1 MGFERFDDMAYISRE
16 VGDRKDYIQGGGG
29 NTSVKVSDMEM
40 AIKASGCKLN
50 GVTNNY
56 GFAVVNYETAVDYL
70 NNIIHAPGGEGDKPF
85 NDFVKS
91 QVIEIDGIKT
101 MKPSVETGFHAV
113 LKRCVVHTHSVYA
126 NILTCTKEGR
136 SIADKLFAGH
146 KRGYIWVDYVMPG
159 YDLSKLIQQTAES
172 YEDKNG
178 IYPEIIFMGNHGIIV
193 TNDDAEECVRL
204 HDEVNMA
211 IAEYLKLDKY
221 PEVNIE
227 KVDEE
232 TYASATAFAAESI
245 KKYAKDLGYFSKMLY
260 PDQIVYIDDEKITD
274 LNGDG
279 AIKIDVET
287 GRVIYKATEDTALTM
302 EETLVAFMYIM
313 DALEK
318 CGLTVSPMKLSD
330 VAVIKNWDAEKYR
343 KSMMK

>member
-1 MGFERFDDMAYISRE
+1 
-16 VGDRKDYIQGGGG
+16 
-29 NTSVKVSDMEM
+29 
-40 AIKASGCKLN
+40 
-50 GVTNNY
+50 
-56 GFAVVNYETAVDYL
+56 
-70 NNIIHAPGGEGDKPF
+70 
-85 NDFVKS
+85 
-91 QVIEIDGIKT
+91 
-101 MKPSVETGFHAV
+101 
-113 LKRCVVHTHSVYA
+113 
-126 NILTCTKEGR
+126 
-136 SIADKLFAGH
+136 
-146 KRGYIWVDYVMPG
+146 MPG
-159 YDLSKLIQQTAES
+159 YDLSKLIQQTAEK
-172 YEDKNG
+172 YEEENG

-193 TNDDAEECVRL
+193 TNDNAEESVRL

-211 IAEYLKLDKY
+211 IADYLKLDKY

-227 KVDEE
+227 KIDDE

-245 KKYAKDLGYFSKMLY
+245 RKYAKDLSYFSKMLY

-287 GRVIYKATEDTALTM
+287 GKVIYKATEDTALTM

-318 CGLTVSPMKLSD
+318 CKLTVSPMKLSD